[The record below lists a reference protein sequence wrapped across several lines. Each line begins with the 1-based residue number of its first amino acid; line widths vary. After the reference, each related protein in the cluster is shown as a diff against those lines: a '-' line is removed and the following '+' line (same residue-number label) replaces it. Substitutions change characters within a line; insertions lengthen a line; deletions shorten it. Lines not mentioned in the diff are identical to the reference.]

1 MLVSS
6 PVHQVG
12 CLGGRRRRTLGGA
25 RRETAAGGDHLCGSC
40 LTAFERTRQG
50 HGVLQC
56 SWLREFHV
64 GAQGLLEPGRE
75 NRDLLC
81 FRDSFT
87 ARQEDQELILVF
99 VDGRGAA
106 QMREF
111 AERIA
116 AQRRA
121 KAAIDALN
129 ELRPRRDALV
139 LLEAVVP
146 LARSVL
152 EVERRSRDLEMVR
165 RAVGVEELLPFV

>member
-1 MLVSS
+1 M
-6 PVHQVG
+6 
-12 CLGGRRRRTLGGA
+12 
-25 RRETAAGGDHLCGSC
+25 
-40 LTAFERTRQG
+40 
-50 HGVLQC
+50 
-56 SWLREFHV
+56 
-64 GAQGLLEPGRE
+64 
-75 NRDLLC
+75 
-81 FRDSFT
+81 
-87 ARQEDQELILVF
+87 VF

-146 LARSVL
+146 LARSAL
-152 EVERRSRDLEMVR
+152 EVERRRRDLEMVR
-165 RAVGVEELLPFV
+165 RAVGMKELLPFV